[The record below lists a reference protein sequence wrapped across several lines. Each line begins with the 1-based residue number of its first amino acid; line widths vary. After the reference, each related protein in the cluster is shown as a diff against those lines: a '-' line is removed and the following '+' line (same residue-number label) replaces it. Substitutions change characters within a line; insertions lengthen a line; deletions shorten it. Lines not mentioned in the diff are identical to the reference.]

1 MIELLKTSRVIL
13 YYNGAI
19 SALTLFLQHPD
30 ESVCTPSPLP
40 LLSSVLDDDEMPF
53 SIDHT
58 APTDIVSAISNAM
71 GLPAN
76 LLQANKGY
84 REQVDTPAGIITV
97 YLAQFNALDPPRQL
111 MAEKGCQ
118 FKTLTE
124 LRNRPPAEME
134 LLRRAYALVMES

>member
-40 LLSSVLDDDEMPF
+40 ALSSVLEEDDTPLT
-53 SIDHT
+53 IALR
-58 APTDIVSAISNAM
+58 APADMVASISNAM

-76 LLQANKGY
+76 LLQANMAY
-84 REQVDTPAGIITV
+84 RELVDTPGGIITV
-97 YLAQFNALDPPRQL
+97 YLARFNALDPPRQL
-111 MAEKGCQ
+111 MSEKGCK
-118 FKTLTE
+118 FRTLTE

>member
-40 LLSSVLDDDEMPF
+40 ALSSVLEEDETPLT
-53 SIDHT
+53 IALR
-58 APTDIVSAISNAM
+58 APADMVASISNAM

-76 LLQANKGY
+76 LLQANMAY
-84 REQVDTPAGIITV
+84 RELVDTPGGIITV
-97 YLAQFNALDPPRQL
+97 YLARFNALDPPRQL
-111 MAEKGCQ
+111 MSEKGCK
-118 FKTLTE
+118 FRTLTE

>member
-1 MIELLKTSRVIL
+1 MIELAKSSRVIL

-40 LLSSVLDDDEMPF
+40 ALSSVLEADEMPLT
-53 SIDHT
+53 IDLR
-58 APTDIVSAISNAM
+58 APADIVAAISNSM

-76 LLQANKGY
+76 LLQANMGY
-84 REQVDTPAGIITV
+84 REQVDTPGNIITV
-97 YLAQFNALDPPRQL
+97 YLGYFNVLDPPRQL
-111 MAEKGCQ
+111 MAEKGCK

>member
-1 MIELLKTSRVIL
+1 MIELLKTNRVIL

-40 LLSSVLDDDEMPF
+40 ALSSVLEEDETPLT
-53 SIDHT
+53 IALR
-58 APTDIVSAISNAM
+58 APADMVASISNAM

-76 LLQANKGY
+76 LLQANMAY
-84 REQVDTPAGIITV
+84 RELVDTPGGIITV
-97 YLAQFNALDPPRQL
+97 YLARFNALDPPRQL
-111 MAEKGCQ
+111 MSEKGCK
-118 FKTLTE
+118 FRTLTE

>member
-1 MIELLKTSRVIL
+1 MIELAKSSRVIL

-19 SALTLFLQHPD
+19 SALTLFLQHSD

-40 LLSSVLDDDEMPF
+40 ALSSVLEDDEVPLNLGN
-53 SIDHT
+53 IPPAT
-58 APTDIVSAISNAM
+58 IVSAISNAM

-76 LLQANKGY
+76 LLQADTGY
-84 REQVDTPAGIITV
+84 REYVDTPNGIITV
-97 YLAQFNALDPPRQL
+97 YLARFNTLDPPRQL
-111 MAEKGCQ
+111 MAEKGCK

-134 LLRRAYALVMES
+134 LLRRAYAFVMES

>member
-1 MIELLKTSRVIL
+1 MIELAKSSRVIL

-40 LLSSVLDDDEMPF
+40 ALSSVLEEDEMPLT
-53 SIDHT
+53 IALR
-58 APTDIVSAISNAM
+58 APTDIVTAISNIM
-71 GLPAN
+71 GLPAD
-76 LLQANKGY
+76 LLKANMGY
-84 REQVDTPAGIITV
+84 HEQVDTPGGIITV

-111 MAEKGCQ
+111 MAEKGCK
-118 FKTLTE
+118 FRTLTE

>member
-1 MIELLKTSRVIL
+1 MIELSKSTRVIL

-40 LLSSVLDDDEMPF
+40 TLSSVLEDDEMPLN
-53 SIDHT
+53 IAHT
-58 APTDIVSAISNAM
+58 APADIVSAISNTM

-76 LLQANKGY
+76 LLQANAGY
-84 REQVDTPAGIITV
+84 REQVDAPGGIITV
-97 YLAQFNALDPPRQL
+97 YLARFNALDPPRQL
-111 MAEKGCQ
+111 MAEKGCK
-118 FKTLTE
+118 FRTLTE

>member
-1 MIELLKTSRVIL
+1 MIELLKSSRVIL

-19 SALTLFLQHPD
+19 SALTLFVQHPD

-40 LLSSVLDDDEMPF
+40 LLSSVLEDDEMTLN
-53 SIDHT
+53 SSHT
-58 APTDIVSAISNAM
+58 APAYIVSAIGQTM

-76 LLQANKGY
+76 LLQANTGY
-84 REQVDTPAGIITV
+84 REQVDTPGGIITV
-97 YLAQFNALDPPRQL
+97 YLAQFNTLEPPRQL
-111 MAEKGCQ
+111 MAEKGCK

-124 LRNRPPAEME
+124 LRTRPPAEME

>member
-19 SALTLFLQHPD
+19 SALTLFVQHPN
-30 ESVCTPSPLP
+30 ESVCAPSPLP
-40 LLSSVLDDDEMPF
+40 VLSSVLEDDEMPLN
-53 SIDHT
+53 IAHT
-58 APTDIVSAISNAM
+58 APADIVSAISTAM

-76 LLQANKGY
+76 LLQANMGY

-97 YLAQFNALDPPRQL
+97 YLAHFNTLDPPRQL
-111 MAEKGCQ
+111 MAEKNCT

>member
-1 MIELLKTSRVIL
+1 MIELAKSSRVIL

-19 SALTLFLQHPD
+19 SALTLFVQHPH

-40 LLSSVLDDDEMPF
+40 ALSSVLEEDEMPLN
-53 SIDHT
+53 IAHT
-58 APTDIVSAISNAM
+58 APATIVSAISNAM

-76 LLQANKGY
+76 LLQANTAY
-84 REQVDTPAGIITV
+84 REHVDTPGGIITV

-111 MAEKGCQ
+111 MSEKGCT

>member
-19 SALTLFLQHPD
+19 SGLTLFVQHPD
-30 ESVCTPSPLP
+30 ESVCTRLPLP
-40 LLSSVLDDDEMPF
+40 ALSSVLEDDEMPF
-53 SIDHT
+53 SIDNT
-58 APTDIVSAISNAM
+58 APADIVNAICHTLD
-71 GLPAN
+71 LPAN
-76 LLQANKGY
+76 LLKANTGY
-84 REQVDTPAGIITV
+84 REQVDTPGGLITV

-111 MAEKGCQ
+111 MAEKGCH

>member
-1 MIELLKTSRVIL
+1 MIELAKSSRVIL

-30 ESVCTPSPLP
+30 ESVCTPWPLP
-40 LLSSVLDDDEMPF
+40 ALSLVLEEDEMPMT
-53 SIDHT
+53 IPLW
-58 APTDIVSAISNAM
+58 APADIVTAISNTM

-76 LLQANKGY
+76 LLQANMGY
-84 REQVDTPAGIITV
+84 REQVDTPGGIITV
-97 YLAQFNALDPPRQL
+97 YLGYFNVLDPPHQL
-111 MAEKGCQ
+111 MAEKGCK

>member
-40 LLSSVLDDDEMPF
+40 ALSSVLEEDDTPLT
-53 SIDHT
+53 IALR
-58 APTDIVSAISNAM
+58 APADMVASISNAM

-76 LLQANKGY
+76 LLQANMAY
-84 REQVDTPAGIITV
+84 RELVDTPGGIITV
-97 YLAQFNALDPPRQL
+97 YLARFNALDPPRQL
-111 MAEKGCQ
+111 ISEKGCK
-118 FKTLTE
+118 FRTLTE

>member
-1 MIELLKTSRVIL
+1 MIELAKNSRVIL

-19 SALTLFLQHPD
+19 SALTLFLQHTD
-30 ESVCTPSPLP
+30 DSVCAPSPLP
-40 LLSSVLDDDEMPF
+40 ALSSVLEGDEMSLTIANIPP
-53 SIDHT
+53 
-58 APTDIVSAISNAM
+58 ADIVSAISNAM
-71 GLPAN
+71 GLPAQ
-76 LLQANKGY
+76 LLQADAGY
-84 REQVDTPAGIITV
+84 REQVDITV
-97 YLAQFNALDPPRQL
+97 YLAHFNALDPPHKL

>member
-1 MIELLKTSRVIL
+1 MIEILESARAIL

-30 ESVCTPSPLP
+30 ESVCAPSPLP
-40 LLSSVLDDDEMPF
+40 ALSSVLEDDEMPQT
-53 SIDHT
+53 IDLM
-58 APTDIVSAISNAM
+58 APAKIVRAISKTM
-71 GLPAN
+71 GLDED
-76 LLQANKGY
+76 LLQANTAY
-84 REQVDTPAGIITV
+84 REQVDAPGGIITV
-97 YLAQFNALDPPRQL
+97 YLARFNVLDPPRQL

-118 FKTLTE
+118 FRTLTE

>member
-1 MIELLKTSRVIL
+1 MIELAKNSRVIL

-40 LLSSVLDDDEMPF
+40 ALSSVLEDDEMPL
-53 SIDHT
+53 SIAHT
-58 APTDIVSAISNAM
+58 PPANIVSAIGNSM
-71 GLPAN
+71 GLPDN
-76 LLQANKGY
+76 LLQANTGY
-84 REQVDTPAGIITV
+84 REQVDTPSGIITV

-111 MAEKGCQ
+111 MAEKGRT
-118 FKTLTE
+118 FRTLTE

>member
-1 MIELLKTSRVIL
+1 MIELSKSTRAIL

-40 LLSSVLDDDEMPF
+40 ALSSVLEEDEMPLT
-53 SIDHT
+53 IALR
-58 APTDIVSAISNAM
+58 APADIVTAISNTM

-76 LLQANKGY
+76 LLQANMGY
-84 REQVDTPAGIITV
+84 QEQVDTPGGIITV
-97 YLAQFNALDPPRQL
+97 YLGYFNVLDPPHQL
-111 MAEKGCQ
+111 MAEKGCK
-118 FKTLTE
+118 FRTLTE